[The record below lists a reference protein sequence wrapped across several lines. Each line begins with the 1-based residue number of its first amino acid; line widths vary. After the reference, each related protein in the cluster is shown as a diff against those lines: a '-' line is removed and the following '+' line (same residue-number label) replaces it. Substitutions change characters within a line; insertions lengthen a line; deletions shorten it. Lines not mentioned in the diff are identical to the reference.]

1 MSAKKSR
8 IVCLLTMICLL
19 PFADLSADTCDAFPK
34 TQTLA
39 EDTLAKQLGWVVSSD
54 NNCGGYFLEQPFVY
68 HVNVEKG
75 NSIEITSNH
84 GLIAQR
90 GTSTLEGSVTITRSG
105 QQITANR
112 IYLYRDPKTFKLM
125 AAEMIGNVN
134 LREPNT
140 LIIGKQGRYDFETNT
155 KSLSDVI
162 YRTSL
167 NGRTVVGPTNVSHE
181 EMQKERKITNLT
193 AWGSAS
199 ELSQSK
205 PRIYELSCA
214 SFSTCPPTNPAWRVK
229 GSHIVLNKNTGRG
242 YVTNV
247 RIFIKSIPVF
257 YFPYINFSIDHQRKT
272 GFLWP
277 TIGIVSSSFGPS
289 LLLPFYWNIAPN
301 YDMTITPG
309 ILSKRGQQ
317 LSDTF
322 RYLTENSHGS
332 ISFSVLP
339 SDRQFSILQDQYQN
353 TYGSSKNPTIQADL
367 NRLLNS
373 STTRKSLFWRNE
385 THFDEHWSS
394 HIDYNYAG
402 DDYYLKDFGSNLNE
416 ITQNQLLQ
424 EGDLNY
430 KGKNWNFIGRVQT
443 YQTLHPILEGQP
455 SVQNQYRRYP
465 QLMLNG
471 DYPNQALG
479 LNYFLGSEITH
490 FDIRNT
496 PGAMA
501 NLPIGNR
508 MHLQPGV
515 SLPIYTP
522 YFYINPRAQLALTDY
537 QLYQINQTGAPGGKH
552 RALPILDIASG
563 LNFNR
568 DTSLFRSAYLQTL
581 EPQVYYTY
589 IPYRNQSSI
598 PIFDTTVNTLTY
610 DQLFNYNR
618 FSGIDRIGDANQ
630 IGVGITTRLIEQQSG
645 LEKVRLGV
653 GEIAYFANRNVTLC
667 NNNTCTDNPQNH
679 SNFQRLSPLS
689 GVLDY
694 HVNPLWKFTAN
705 SIWNPVSKQIDN
717 STLGLHYQPD
727 GVRIINIGYS
737 YVFNG
742 DIQSGSVVNSAQNN
756 LKLTDFSVAW
766 PLTHDVSMVGRWS
779 EDWNLSRLQ
788 NLLGGVQYDTCCWA
802 VRMVGGR
809 AFTQLQN
816 NTPQYNNEF
825 YIQFALKGLG
835 NIGSGNPTG
844 LLSSINGYNTQFGQ
858 EL

>member
-1 MSAKKSR
+1 
-8 IVCLLTMICLL
+8 
-19 PFADLSADTCDAFPK
+19 
-34 TQTLA
+34 
-39 EDTLAKQLGWVVSSD
+39 
-54 NNCGGYFLEQPFVY
+54 
-68 HVNVEKG
+68 
-75 NSIEITSNH
+75 
-84 GLIAQR
+84 
-90 GTSTLEGSVTITRSG
+90 
-105 QQITANR
+105 
-112 IYLYRDPKTFKLM
+112 
-125 AAEMIGNVN
+125 
-134 LREPNT
+134 
-140 LIIGKQGRYDFETNT
+140 
-155 KSLSDVI
+155 
-162 YRTSL
+162 
-167 NGRTVVGPTNVSHE
+167 
-181 EMQKERKITNLT
+181 
-193 AWGSAS
+193 
-199 ELSQSK
+199 
-205 PRIYELSCA
+205 
-214 SFSTCPPTNPAWRVK
+214 
-229 GSHIVLNKNTGRG
+229 
-242 YVTNV
+242 V

-455 SVQNQYRRYP
+455 SVQHQYRRYP

-581 EPQVYYTY
+581 
-589 IPYRNQSSI
+589 
-598 PIFDTTVNTLTY
+598 
-610 DQLFNYNR
+610 
-618 FSGIDRIGDANQ
+618 
-630 IGVGITTRLIEQQSG
+630 
-645 LEKVRLGV
+645 
-653 GEIAYFANRNVTLC
+653 
-667 NNNTCTDNPQNH
+667 
-679 SNFQRLSPLS
+679 
-689 GVLDY
+689 
-694 HVNPLWKFTAN
+694 
-705 SIWNPVSKQIDN
+705 
-717 STLGLHYQPD
+717 
-727 GVRIINIGYS
+727 
-737 YVFNG
+737 
-742 DIQSGSVVNSAQNN
+742 
-756 LKLTDFSVAW
+756 
-766 PLTHDVSMVGRWS
+766 
-779 EDWNLSRLQ
+779 
-788 NLLGGVQYDTCCWA
+788 
-802 VRMVGGR
+802 
-809 AFTQLQN
+809 
-816 NTPQYNNEF
+816 
-825 YIQFALKGLG
+825 
-835 NIGSGNPTG
+835 
-844 LLSSINGYNTQFGQ
+844 
-858 EL
+858 